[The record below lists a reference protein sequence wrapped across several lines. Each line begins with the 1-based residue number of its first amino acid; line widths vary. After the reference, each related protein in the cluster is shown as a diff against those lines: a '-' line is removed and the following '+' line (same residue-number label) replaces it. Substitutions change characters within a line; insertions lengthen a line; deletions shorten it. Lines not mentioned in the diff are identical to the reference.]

1 MRKARVDP
9 ITRAAIDWMRRLES
23 GQACPS
29 ERQVFKAWLAENP
42 EHMAAW
48 KRVAALLNPP
58 VAELQSAQSR
68 SSGQLRTARQAL
80 MVSHFSAR
88 KQALKGAVLLLLLG
102 LVAWAL

>member
-48 KRVAALLNPP
+48 KRVAGLLTPP
-58 VAELQSAQSR
+58 LAELQSAQSR
-68 SSGQLRTARQAL
+68 NSGQFAL
-80 MVSHFSAR
+80 MVSHSPAR
-88 KQALKGAVLLLLLG
+88 KQAFKGAVLLLLLG